1 MRQADVETC
10 CRIYEAWDRLARA
23 CDTEGLLGLYAPDA
37 VLESPLVPRLLHR
50 ADGTLRGHAEL
61 RPFFELGGQ
70 RRPNELVRWRR
81 SGDFLTDGRLL
92 FWEYPGKTPDGN
104 QLDLAEVMEIADGC
118 IQRHR
123 IYWGWRG
130 FALLNGG

>member
-1 MRQADVETC
+1 MRQADVQTC
-10 CRIYEAWDRLARA
+10 CQIYDMWDQLARA
-23 CDTEGLLGLYAPDA
+23 GDVEGLLGLYAPDA

-50 ADGTLRGHAEL
+50 PDGTPRGHAEL
-61 RPFFELGGQ
+61 RPFFELGAQ
-70 RRPNELVRWRR
+70 RRPNELVRWQR

-92 FWEYPGKTPDGN
+92 FWEYPRETPDGE
-104 QLDLAEVMEIADGC
+104 QLDLAEVMEIVEGR

-130 FALLNGG
+130 FALLHGN